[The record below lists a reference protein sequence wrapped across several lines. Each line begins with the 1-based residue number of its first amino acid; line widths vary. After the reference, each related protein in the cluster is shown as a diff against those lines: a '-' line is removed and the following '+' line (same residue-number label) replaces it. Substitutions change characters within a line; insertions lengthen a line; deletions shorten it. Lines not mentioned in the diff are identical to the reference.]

1 MSIIQGGNGF
11 PALHPAVFHYMVTG
25 TYLNI
30 DIPLHDIPDAGVRCL
45 TQKVMSIVATMVTVQ
60 GEAALM
66 LDCFCPGPPI
76 NNR

>member
-11 PALHPAVFHYMVTG
+11 PALHPAVLVTG

-45 TQKVMSIVATMVTVQ
+45 TQKVMSIVATMVTVL
-60 GEAALM
+60 E
-66 LDCFCPGPPI
+66 
-76 NNR
+76 